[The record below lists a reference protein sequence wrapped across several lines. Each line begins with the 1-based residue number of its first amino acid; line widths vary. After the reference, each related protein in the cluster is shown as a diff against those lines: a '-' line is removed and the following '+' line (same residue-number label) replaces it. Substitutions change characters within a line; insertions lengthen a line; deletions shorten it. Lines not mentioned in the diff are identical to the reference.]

1 MCGLCL
7 PHCPTYTVRQHEGE
21 SPRGRISLVKAF
33 LEDQL
38 DPSPALN
45 THLQSCTTCLKC
57 QQVCPAKVDFESIID
72 AGRSAY
78 RKHLPAIPRLLQT
91 LLIHGLSNRIG
102 QTLIKTSLPLARRLN
117 RSGYSAFSQ
126 LARLAAS
133 IPKAKKIAPINTSV
147 PPSDRSVL
155 LFQGCSG
162 RIMDQR
168 TLDSAQL
175 LIRAIGYKPRLSVAS
190 DCCSALAQHAG
201 LPDYAKQQ
209 QQQLRQHWAT
219 LPCRDVVSIASGCGN
234 QLDQLDR
241 AGLKH
246 WDIQQWLLAQ
256 DEFNTLKPRALN
268 KKVLLHIP
276 CSLHANPAAVAAMY
290 QLLAKIPQL
299 DLHEFNDNLHCCGA
313 GGVQLLTPETS
324 NQALAQRK
332 AQTIAAAEADLVL
345 SANVGCSSQLRMAFS
360 AQDQQVEIMHPIE
373 LLARQLS

>member
-7 PHCPTYTVRQHEGE
+7 PHCPTYAVSQHEGE

-33 LEDQL
+33 LEEQL

-45 THLQSCTTCLKC
+45 QHLQSCTTCLKC
-57 QQVCPAKVDFESIID
+57 QQVCPAKVDFEAIID

-78 RKHLPAIPRLLQT
+78 RKHLPVIPRLLQT
-91 LLIHGLSNRIG
+91 LLIHGLSSGIG
-102 QTLIKTSLPLARRLN
+102 QTLIKASLPLARRLN
-117 RSGYSAFSQ
+117 RSGSSAFSQ

-133 IPKAKKIAPINTSV
+133 ITSVDKIAAIKTSAAA
-147 PPSDRSVL
+147 SGQSVL

-162 RIMDQR
+162 RVMDQR
-168 TLDSAQL
+168 TLDSAQQ
-175 LIRAIGYKPRLSVAS
+175 LIYAMEYKPHLSAAS

-201 LPDYAKQQ
+201 LPAYAEKQR
-209 QQQLRQHWAT
+209 QQLRQHWAT
-219 LPCRDVVSIASGCGN
+219 LSCRDVVSIASGCGN
-234 QLDQLDR
+234 QLEQIDK

-256 DEFNTLKPRALN
+256 DAFNTLKPRALN

-276 CSLHANPAAVAAMY
+276 CSLHANPAAVKAMY

-299 DLHEFNDNLHCCGA
+299 DVHEFNDNLHCCGA
-313 GGVQLLTPETS
+313 GGVQLLTPEAS

-332 AQTIAAAEADLVL
+332 AQTIAAAEVDLVL
-345 SANVGCSSQLRMAFS
+345 SANVGCSSQLRMALS
-360 AQDQQVEIMHPIE
+360 AQAQQVEIMHPIE

>member
-7 PHCPTYTVRQHEGE
+7 PHCPTYAVSQHEGE

-33 LEDQL
+33 LEEQL

-45 THLQSCTTCLKC
+45 QHLQSCTTCLKC
-57 QQVCPAKVDFESIID
+57 QQVCPAKVDFEAIID

-78 RKHLPAIPRLLQT
+78 RKHLPLIPRLLQT
-91 LLIHGLSNRIG
+91 LLIHGLSSGIG
-102 QTLIKTSLPLARRLN
+102 QTLIKASLPLARRLN
-117 RSGYSAFSQ
+117 RSGSSAFSQ

-133 IPKAKKIAPINTSV
+133 ITSVDKIAAIKTSAAA
-147 PPSDRSVL
+147 SGQSVL

-162 RIMDQR
+162 RVMDQR
-168 TLDSAQL
+168 TLDSAQQ
-175 LIRAIGYKPRLSVAS
+175 LIYAMGYKPHLSAAS

-201 LPDYAKQQ
+201 LPDYAEKQR
-209 QQQLRQHWAT
+209 QQLRQHWAT
-219 LPCRDVVSIASGCGN
+219 LSCRDVVSIASGCGS
-234 QLDQLDR
+234 QLEQIDK

-256 DEFNTLKPRALN
+256 DAFNTLKPRALN

-276 CSLHANPAAVAAMY
+276 CSLHANPAAMKAMY

-299 DLHEFNDNLHCCGA
+299 DVHEFNDNLHCCGA
-313 GGVQLLTPETS
+313 GGVQLLTPEAS

-332 AQTIAAAEADLVL
+332 AQTIAAAEVDLVL
-345 SANVGCSSQLRMAFS
+345 SANVGCSSQLRMALS
-360 AQDQQVEIMHPIE
+360 AQAQQVEIMHPIE

>member
-7 PHCPTYTVRQHEGE
+7 PHCPTYAVSQHEGE

-38 DPSPALN
+38 DPSPGLSQ
-45 THLQSCTTCLKC
+45 HLQSCTTCLKC
-57 QQVCPAKVDFESIID
+57 QQVCPAKVDFEAIID

-78 RKHLPAIPRLLQT
+78 RKHLPFIPRQLQA
-91 LLIHGLSNRIG
+91 LLIHGLGSGIG
-102 QTLIKTSLPLARRLN
+102 QTIIKASLPLARRLN
-117 RSGYSAFSQ
+117 HSGSSALSQ
-126 LARLAAS
+126 LARLASS
-133 IPKAKKIAPINTSV
+133 IPSAAKTTTLKTSATS
-147 PPSDRSVL
+147 SDRSVL

-162 RIMDQR
+162 RIMDQS

-175 LIRAIGYKPRLSVAS
+175 LIRALGYEPRLSAAS

-201 LPDYAKQQ
+201 LSTYAEKQ

-219 LPCRDVVSIASGCGN
+219 LSCRDVISFASGCGSQLE
-234 QLDQLDR
+234 QLDT

-246 WDIQQWLLAQ
+246 WDIHQWLLAQ
-256 DEFNTLKPRALN
+256 DEFKALEPRAFN

-276 CSLHANPAAVAAMY
+276 CSLHAKPAAVTAMY

-313 GGVQLLTPETS
+313 GGVQLLTPEAS

-345 SANVGCSSQLRMAFS
+345 SANVGCSSQLRMALKT
-360 AQDQQVEIMHPIE
+360 QGQQLDIMHPIE

>member
-7 PHCPTYTVRQHEGE
+7 PHCPTYAVSQHEGE

-33 LEDQL
+33 LEEQL

-45 THLQSCTTCLKC
+45 QHLQSCTTCLKC
-57 QQVCPAKVDFESIID
+57 QQVCPANVDFEAIID

-78 RKHLPAIPRLLQT
+78 RKHLPVIPRLLQT
-91 LLIHGLSNRIG
+91 LLIHGLSSSVG
-102 QTLIKTSLPLARRLN
+102 QTLIKASLPLARRLN
-117 RSGYSAFSQ
+117 RSGSSAFSQ
-126 LARLAAS
+126 FARLAAS
-133 IPKAKKIAPINTSV
+133 ITNVEKIATIKTSAAA
-147 PPSDRSVL
+147 SGQSVL

-168 TLDSAQL
+168 TLDSAQQ
-175 LIRAIGYKPRLSVAS
+175 LIYAMGHKPHLSAAS

-201 LPDYAKQQ
+201 LPDYAEKQR
-209 QQQLRQHWAT
+209 QQLRQHWAM
-219 LPCRDVVSIASGCGN
+219 LSCRDVVSIASGCGS
-234 QLDQLDR
+234 QLEQIDK

-256 DEFNTLKPRALN
+256 DAFNTLKPRALN

-276 CSLHANPAAVAAMY
+276 CSLHANPAAVKAMY

-299 DLHEFNDNLHCCGA
+299 DVHEFNDNLHCCGA
-313 GGVQLLTPETS
+313 GGVQLLTPEAS

-332 AQTIAAAEADLVL
+332 AQTIAAAEVDLVL
-345 SANVGCSSQLRMAFS
+345 SANVGCSSQLRMALS
-360 AQDQQVEIMHPIE
+360 AQAQQVEIMHPIE